1 MKMGSAFP
9 FGRLC
14 CGLSLAVLALA
25 FSLDGSRAVWA
36 EDADDLTSSLQEMI
50 VDPIMKT
57 VQGLGARVT
66 GLEAAVGAMSESF
79 TSRRVAAQVLCVS
92 DETGSQT
99 CITKAQ
105 LDILLTGIAR
115 AEISQPP
122 VAATEAKAA
131 PAEEP
136 IETIVTKDTSQYS
149 EQPAAVDE
157 KPVAEQEP
165 EHTGSI
171 QSASSGAAIVL
182 NPGIEVTEDPVPV
195 EAVPAE
201 PAAQSDD

>member
-1 MKMGSAFP
+1 MKMGSAL

-14 CGLSLAVLALA
+14 CGLSMAALALA
-25 FSLDGSRAVWA
+25 ISLNGSRAVWA
-36 EDADDLTSSLQEMI
+36 EDADDHTSSLQETI

-57 VQGLGARVT
+57 VQGLEARVT
-66 GLEAAVGAMSESF
+66 GLEAAVGAMADSF
-79 TSRRVAAQVLCVS
+79 TSRRVVAHVLCVS
-92 DETGSQT
+92 DEAGSQT

-105 LDILLTGIAR
+105 LDLLLSGIAR

-131 PAEEP
+131 PAEE
-136 IETIVTKDTSQYS
+136 TVVTKDASQYS
-149 EQPAAVDE
+149 EPAATGDE
-157 KPVAEQEP
+157 KSKAEQEP

-182 NPGIEVTEDPVPV
+182 NPEIEVTEDPAPV

-201 PAAQSDD
+201 PAPQSDD